1 MKNVVN
7 SYGIYFMLLVIL
19 LGSYSLLGFQNGTS
33 LIILGIASMVPISLT
48 AMGELLCE
56 RAGIFNVG
64 VEGMMLL
71 SSLFSVIGAKFLGH
85 WMGGIAVGTFIGALL
100 GLIFGLACTRW
111 QGDQLL
117 FGLGLNIISQG
128 IVLLL
133 LLKIFNTL
141 TFYRVPSNMRIPQ
154 FRLANSTISGFAL
167 AGLVLA
173 VVMYFVISNTRFGL
187 RVRAVGQAPAVAD
200 YLGIDPY
207 RVRTVA
213 AVMCGIA
220 AGISGAYMSLDWV
233 GLASPTLIAG
243 RGFMALACVKFG
255 GLNPL
260 RIFSGAMIFGI
271 LLAAANWLQ
280 NIPAFAFLTRQG
292 GGYLLLALPYFF
304 VVLTL
309 SLFPYSEPLAKT
321 IGVSYRRE

>member
-1 MKNVVN
+1 MRNIVN
-7 SYGIYFMLLVIL
+7 NYGIYFLLLLIL
-19 LGSYSLLGFQNGTS
+19 LGSFALLGFRGGVN
-33 LIILGIASMVPISLT
+33 LAILGIASMVPISLA

-64 VEGMMLL
+64 VEGMMLF
-71 SSLFSVIGAKFLGH
+71 SSLFSAIGAKLSGH
-85 WMGGIAVGTFIGALL
+85 WLGGIALGVFVGALL
-100 GLIFGLACTRW
+100 GWVFGLACTRW

-128 IVLLL
+128 VVLLL
-133 LLKIFNTL
+133 LLKMFNTL
-141 TFYRVPSNMRIPQ
+141 TFYRIPSDLRVPQ
-154 FRLANSTISGFAL
+154 FKVANTTISGFAL

-173 VVMYFVISNTRFGL
+173 IVMYFVISSTRYGL
-187 RVRAVGQAPAVAD
+187 RARAVGQAPTVAD

-213 AVMCGIA
+213 AVVCGIA
-220 AGISGAYMSLDWV
+220 AGLGGAYMSLDWV
-233 GLASPTLIAG
+233 GLASPTLIQG

-260 RIFSGAMIFGI
+260 RILSGAMIFGT

-280 NIPAFAFLTRQG
+280 NIPAFAPLTRQG
-292 GGYLLLALPYFF
+292 GSYLLLLLPYFF
-304 VVLTL
+304 VVLTM

-321 IGVSYRRE
+321 IGMPYRRE